1 MASPWTVEQVIG
13 MAPDAASVGAGRKL
27 ASAAKWQQLGQTD
40 RLVWG
45 EIKGSGST
53 PYQTCIDTAGPA
65 FKCSCP
71 SRKFPCKHGLGL
83 ALVHAASASAF
94 ATDAPPE
101 WVAEWLAKREA
112 RSERETRRQTKTA
125 EPLDP
130 ATEQR
135 RAAAQEKRREQRE
148 EKMQAGVEE
157 LQRWLADTLRQGLA
171 RAMEQH
177 QPWDHMAARL
187 VDAQIPG
194 LARWLRRCQEA
205 RYGSEQ
211 WQGTALQALSRLQL
225 ILDAYQRRETL
236 PEPVR
241 ADLYELLGVTQGK
254 ETILAQPGVADT
266 WRVMGKW
273 TGDADRLQV
282 QRTWLRGERTQ
293 RWALLLDF
301 AVANA
306 VLPITPEEGAGIE
319 GELAFYPATWP
330 VRALLKTQQGIEP
343 AQPNALMAACDG
355 LDGLYRTYAERL
367 AATPWL
373 ERIPVALRDL
383 TPVKVDDHWLLID
396 TEHRQIPLAPHFPL
410 RWELL
415 AMGGGEPVQ
424 LFGEWDGDAFFPL
437 TIADSARLQGFHAL
451 HMELS

>member
-1 MASPWTVEQVIG
+1 MAAPWTVEQVNG
-13 MAPDAASVGAGRKL
+13 MAPDTASIAAGRKL
-27 ASAAKWQQLGQTD
+27 ASAAKWQRLGQTD
-40 RLVWG
+40 RLIWG
-45 EIKGSGST
+45 EIRGSGST

-71 SRKFPCKHGLGL
+71 SRKFPCKHSLGL
-83 ALVHAASASAF
+83 ALAHAESTSAF
-94 ATDAPPE
+94 ATDAPPQ
-101 WVAEWLAKREA
+101 WVAEWLDKREA
-112 RSERETRRQTKTA
+112 RSEREARGKTKTA
-125 EPLDP
+125 EPVDP
-130 ATEQR
+130 ATAQR
-135 RAAAQEKRREQRE
+135 RAAAQAKRRDQRE
-148 EKMQAGVEE
+148 EKMQAGLDE

-171 RAMEQH
+171 RAMEQ
-177 QPWDHMAARL
+177 QSWDHMAARL

-225 ILDAYQRRETL
+225 ILDACQRRETL

-241 ADLYELLGVTQGK
+241 ADLDELLGIPLAK
-254 ETILAQPGVADT
+254 ETVLTQPGVADI

-273 TGDADRLQV
+273 TSDADRLQV

-301 AVANA
+301 AVAGA
-306 VLPITPEEGAGIE
+306 VLPIMPPEGVGIE

-330 VRALLKTQQGIEP
+330 VRALLKTQRGTEP
-343 AQPNALMAACDG
+343 AQPNAMIAAGDG

-373 ERIPVALRDL
+373 ERIPAALRDL
-383 TPVKVDDHWLLID
+383 TPVKVDEHWLLID
-396 TEHRQIPLAPHFPL
+396 AAHRQIPLAPHFPL

-415 AMGGGEPVQ
+415 AMGGGAPVQ
-424 LFGEWDGDAFFPL
+424 LFGEWDGEAFFPL
-437 TIADSARLQGFHAL
+437 TIADGSRLQGFHAL